1 MSPASL
7 PRPLRLALYAGAVAV
22 LLWLTLTPSDELP
35 QVSLWDKAEHAL
47 AWLVLTGLGLA
58 LSPRRPRAIVGFAL
72 AFGVLVEILQA
83 ILPIGRD
90 ADWHDVVADTIGA
103 SLAFGL
109 YLLARRLARPEAS
122 R

>member
-1 MSPASL
+1 MSPARL

-22 LLWLTLTPSDELP
+22 LMWLTLTPSDELP

-72 AFGVLVEILQA
+72 VFGVLIEILQA

-90 ADWHDVVADTIGA
+90 ADWHDALADSVGVAA
-103 SLAFGL
+103 AFGL
-109 YLLARRLARPEAS
+109 YLAARRLAPADPGR
-122 R
+122 